1 MNTVFNSLLKGFPY
15 LMLHSSVT
23 FALLIA
29 ALVIYVWIT
38 PHRELTLIREG
49 NVAAAISL
57 SGAVLGLAI
66 PLAFCL
72 EASVSVYEILI
83 WGVVTLLLQLVAF
96 QIVHLFIRDLPQ
108 RIERGEVSTAIF
120 LFSCKL
126 AVAAVTAAAV
136 AG

>member
-23 FALLIA
+23 FALLVA
-29 ALVIYVWIT
+29 AVVIYVWIT
-38 PHRELTLIREG
+38 PHKELALIRDG
-49 NVAAAISL
+49 NVAAAVSL
-57 SGAVLGLAI
+57 SGAILGLAI

-72 EASVSVYEILI
+72 EASITVFEILI
-83 WGVVTLLLQLVAF
+83 WGVVTLVLQIIAF
-96 QIVHLFIRDLPQ
+96 QIVHLFIKALPQ
-108 RIERGEVSTAIF
+108 RIERGELSTAIF
-120 LFSCKL
+120 LCACKL